1 MIKKIFLFL
10 IASFVAVLFF
20 ELFLRFSPFSYGVSP
35 VEYDK
40 EIGMWHKRDFSSK
53 TVRKCYDTTYFFDN
67 KGLVKNSYEYNI
79 NKKDVVLL
87 GDSYTEAIM
96 VQNRN
101 VLHNSLQREYGGEYN
116 FLNYG
121 LSGTAS
127 VQHLVMLQKKV
138 DFKNVK
144 EVIQLLNMDGNI
156 YEVDPKTFDSTT
168 RPKVFLDFSDM
179 QNYRVI
185 PPKPLDT
192 KEKIR
197 DFLGDFELYIYL
209 RKILYF
215 IKGDKSDRVD
225 IGHTEDENLSKNWL
239 QVKGAISNIQ
249 KLLKEKSIKYKVIV
263 YGRDLKLKKTLIKFL
278 IKQKIEFYNLES
290 LSKKY
295 SLPLKSFSCDRH
307 WSDEAHQNIAKIIKK
322 ENII

>member
-1 MIKKIFLFL
+1 MIKKSFMFLS
-10 IASFVAVLFF
+10 ASLVAIIFF

-35 VEYDK
+35 VEYDSD
-40 EIGMWHKRDFSSK
+40 IGMWHKRNFSSK
-53 TVRKCYDTTYFFDN
+53 TVRKCYDTTYYFDN
-67 KGLVKNSYEYNI
+67 RGLVKNSYKYQKD
-79 NKKDVVLL
+79 KKDIVLL

-96 VQNRN
+96 VKNQNII
-101 VLHNSLQREYGGEYN
+101 HNSLEREYDGKYN

-138 DFKNVK
+138 KFDNVK

-168 RPKVFLDFSDM
+168 RPKVFLDFRDM
-179 QNYRVI
+179 QSYRVI
-185 PPKPLDT
+185 PPKPLDI

-197 DFLGDFELYIYL
+197 DFLGNFELYIYL

-215 IKGDKSDRVD
+215 VKDDEVERVAD
-225 IGHTEDENLSKNWL
+225 NKKEENLSKNWL
-239 QVKGAISNIQ
+239 QVKGAVSNIK
-249 KLLKEKSIKYKVIV
+249 KLLKERGVEYKVIV
-263 YGRDLKLKKTLIKFL
+263 YGRDLKLKKTLTDFL
-278 IKQKIEFYNLES
+278 TNQKIDFYDLDS
-290 LSKKY
+290 LSDKY

-307 WSDEAHQNIAKIIKK
+307 WSDEAHRNIAKLIIK

>member
-1 MIKKIFLFL
+1 MIKKVFIFSM
-10 IASFVAVLFF
+10 ASVLAVAFF

-40 EIGMWHKRDFSSK
+40 DIGMWHKRNFSSK
-53 TVRKCYDTTYFFDN
+53 TVRKCYDTTYYFDSR
-67 KGLVKNSYEYNI
+67 GLVKNSYEYNS
-79 NKKDVVLL
+79 NKKDIVLL

-96 VQNRN
+96 VKNQN
-101 VLHNSLQREYGGEYN
+101 VLHNSLQREYEGEYN

-138 DFKNVK
+138 EFENVK

-185 PPKPLDT
+185 PPKPLDI

-197 DFLGDFELYIYL
+197 DFMGDFELYIYL

-215 IKGDKSDRVD
+215 IRDDEVETVNNHR
-225 IGHTEDENLSKNWL
+225 EDEDLSKNWL
-239 QVKGAISNIQ
+239 QVKGAISHIN
-249 KLLKEKSIKYKVIV
+249 KLLKERNIRYKIIV
-263 YGRDLKLKKTLIKFL
+263 YGKDIGLKRTLTEFL
-278 IKQKIEFYNLES
+278 TKQKIEFSDLEL
-290 LSKKY
+290 LSQKY
-295 SLPLKSFSCDRH
+295 KLPLKSFSCDAH
-307 WSDEAHQNIAKIIKK
+307 WSDEAHRNIAKIIKK